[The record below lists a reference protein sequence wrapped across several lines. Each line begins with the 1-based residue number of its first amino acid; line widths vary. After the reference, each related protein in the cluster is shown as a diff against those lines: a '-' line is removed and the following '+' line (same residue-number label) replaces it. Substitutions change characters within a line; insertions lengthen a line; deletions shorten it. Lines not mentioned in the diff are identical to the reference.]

1 MQTWKKIVIASSA
14 TIIIG
19 IGVYYIIQSQRI
31 KKIKDR
37 GFTINVSTVQ
47 DQRTNIP
54 TFPED
59 ESGNER
65 EIIANAAGE
74 FVNIFKKLFNLQ

>member
-14 TIIIG
+14 TLIVG

-37 GFTINVSTVQ
+37 GFIINVSTVQ
-47 DQRTNIP
+47 EQRTNIP

-59 ESGNER
+59 SNGNER

-74 FVNIFKKLFNLQ
+74 FTNVFKKIFGLQ

>member
-74 FVNIFKKLFNLQ
+74 FANIFKKLFNL